1 MKYPGTTITLKDY
14 AATVK
19 YTQFLHDNS
28 EIKRE
33 IKGKDLVLTLPEKQP
48 PYTIPVIEVVL
59 K

>member
-1 MKYPGTTITLKDY
+1 MKYPSGSITLKGY
-14 AATVK
+14 AGLAK

-28 EIKRE
+28 EIKRV
-33 IKGKDLVLTLPEKQP
+33 IKGTDMVLTLPEKQP